1 MRGVDRRQATALLS
15 CLSCLSC
22 SALPLARAAP
32 LNAGV
37 SARDIVIGQTITLQ
51 DGKNAHGVATLD
63 GVRLYVDALNAK
75 GGVHGR
81 QLTLRVLDDKNTAAQ
96 AEANAKQLID
106 EGAFLL
112 FGPIEGGPSTAVAKV
127 ASAMNVPLFG
137 PMAGPPTLRRPHLP
151 MVFPVRAEHREEF
164 RALMKHGAA
173 QGKRTVAFMHAD
185 SDGGRQHLENVKLI
199 AAELGLTVSKALPFK
214 GDITDD
220 GLQAMVASLAS
231 DPPDMLFNHGSPGV
245 YQRFIAQ
252 ARAAGV
258 RTALM
263 GVNSGSSQIMAHLG
277 ELARGMVFTQ
287 VVPSPWERK
296 HAISRE
302 YQEATQASQ
311 RSVALSY
318 GALEG
323 FATAKALTLA
333 LKAVGRD
340 LTRARLLATLS
351 NAQFD
356 LGGIKLSYKP
366 GDHEGSRF
374 VDLSLVNRDGRF
386 MH

>member
-1 MRGVDRRQATALLS
+1 MSGIHRRSATALL
-15 CLSCLSC
+15 
-22 SALPLARAAP
+22 AGVVLPASRAATP
-32 LNAGV
+32 PPNPGV
-37 SARDIVIGQTITLQ
+37 SAREVVIGQTITLQ

-63 GVRLYVDALNAK
+63 GVQLYIDALNAA

-81 QLTLRVLDDKNTAAQ
+81 QIVLRVLDDQNKSAQ
-96 AEANAKQLID
+96 AETNAQKLID
-106 EGAFLL
+106 DGAFLL
-112 FGPIEGGPSTAVAKV
+112 FGCIEGGPSTAVAKI
-127 ASAMNVPLFG
+127 ASAANVPLFG

-164 RALMKHGAA
+164 RALMKHGAS

-185 SDGGRQHLENVKLI
+185 SDGGRQHLDNVNII
-199 AAELGLTVSKALPFK
+199 AAELGMSVKLALPFK
-214 GDITDD
+214 GDINDEGID
-220 GLQAMVASLAS
+220 ALVASLAKAEA
-231 DPPDMLFNHGSPGV
+231 DMLFNHGSAGI
-245 YQRFIAQ
+245 YQRLLAKIK
-252 ARAAGV
+252 AAGL

-263 GVNSGSSQIMAHLG
+263 GVNSGSSQIVTHLG
-277 ELARGMVFTQ
+277 ELARGMVFAQ

-296 HAISRE
+296 HAVSRE
-302 YQEATQASQ
+302 YQDATRAAK

-323 FATAKALTLA
+323 FATAKALAVA
-333 LKAVGRD
+333 LKAAGRD
-340 LTRARLLATLS
+340 LTRARLLAALA

-374 VDLSLVNRDGRF
+374 VDLSLVNREGKF

>member
-1 MRGVDRRQATALLS
+1 MRGVDRRKATALLT
-15 CLSCLSC
+15 CA
-22 SALPLARAAP
+22 ALPTSNAAP
-32 LNAGV
+32 TNPGV
-37 SARDIVIGQTITLQ
+37 TARDIVIGQTITLQ
-51 DGKNAHGVATLD
+51 DGKNAHGVATLN
-63 GVRLYVDALNAK
+63 GVQLYFDAVNAR

-81 QLTLRVLDDKNTAAQ
+81 QITLRVLDDKNTPTQ
-96 AEANAKQLID
+96 AEANAKQLVD
-106 EGAFLL
+106 EGALLL

-127 ASAMNVPLFG
+127 ASAMSVPLFG
-137 PMAGPPTLRRPHLP
+137 PMAGPPTLRRPHQP
-151 MVFPVRAEHREEF
+151 MVFPVRAEHRDEF
-164 RALMKHGAA
+164 RALMKHGAG
-173 QGKRTVAFMHAD
+173 QGKLTVGFMHAD

-199 AAELGLTVSKALPFK
+199 AAELGLTVTKALPFK

-220 GLQAMVASLAS
+220 ALQAMAFGLAAQA
-231 DPPDMLFNHGSPGV
+231 PAMLFNHGSAGV
-245 YQRFIAQ
+245 YQRFIVK

-263 GVNSGSSQIMAHLG
+263 GVNSGSSQIVEYLG

-302 YQEATQASQ
+302 YQQATREAK
-311 RSVALSY
+311 RVVPLSY

-333 LKAVGRD
+333 LKAVGRE
-340 LTRARLLATLS
+340 LTRARLLATLG
-351 NAQFD
+351 NAQLD
-356 LGGIKLSYKP
+356 LGGIKLTYKP

-386 MH
+386 IH